1 MAEMTDYI
9 KIESYLKDV
18 PDSFLMKEIQQATGE
33 YPPVLIVAEYNRRKR
48 MRNAAEG
55 QQIGEPK
62 SIVEDIKQEAGLMS
76 APGAMQTL
84 AARDINQM
92 GPPPEEMRPMP
103 QQMPQQMPQMMP
115 QQMMPMGMAGGGLVA
130 FERGGP
136 IRAQEGIFADLRRY
150 VLPYEDEERRDALN
164 QSISGIGQSILGAT
178 SEIPFP
184 RFTPPGADPERSPF
198 GNFLRGRLSQSEDPG
213 YVQPPDYI
221 PPPEE
226 PVISLKRL
234 GLGGKKSETDTMLEM
249 MAQQQAAR
257 DKEAAASTQAAAPGA
272 APGAAKKPPPA
283 AGGLGAFKPGAL
295 PSVQPVVDAIQALR
309 DQTKMPTEQA
319 LDEAG
324 QARARRYEEDLPF
337 REKEILER
345 RITNRAEQI
354 AKDKDMSFNDA
365 LIAAGAA
372 ILKSPGTPGSLAWM
386 GEGLSAFGTTMKEG
400 KKDIRKS
407 QELMELSE
415 LELAKA
421 ESARDAGKFN
431 QYEAGRDKAF
441 DLANKS
447 REFAATNAA
456 LAVNQYTARVAA
468 YKLPYEMAETGAK
481 TGYYQALGATA
492 GQPKPKA
499 TTAKDALEARKMLM
513 TQAMST
519 PGVDINDPN
528 VIAEIENYLK
538 ANYPGY
544 TPLNIGG
551 PKIRGLEAPATL
563 APGT

>member
-55 QQIGEPK
+55 QQVGEPK

-136 IRAQEGIFADLRRY
+136 IRAQAGLYTGNKTQEELDREAMMQSLQGFGVAAKDILTLPGRAFAGAAEYGITRPLR
-150 VLPYEDEERRDALN
+150 A
-164 QSISGIGQSILGAT
+164 
-178 SEIPFP
+178 
-184 RFTPPGADPERSPF
+184 
-198 GNFLRGRLSQSEDPG
+198 
-213 YVQPPDYI
+213 
-221 PPPEE
+221 
-226 PVISLKRL
+226 L
-234 GLGGKKSETDTMLEM
+234 GLNIPYLPKEFYGGDPSSMTPYFDQLR
-249 MAQQQAAR
+249 AQQQNNALYSQQTDPGDGQQSKTTAATT
-257 DKEAAASTQAAAPGA
+257 AV
-272 APGAAKKPPPA
+272 AKPESATKPPPA

-295 PSVQPVVDAIQALR
+295 PSAQPVVDAIQALR

-400 KKDIRKS
+400 RKDIRKS

-431 QYEAGRDKAF
+431 QYEAGRDKAL

-456 LAVNQYTARVAA
+456 LAVNQYTAQLGAA
-468 YKLPYEMAETGAK
+468 KLPYELAEM
-481 TGYYQALGATA
+481 QS
-492 GQPKPKA
+492 
-499 TTAKDALEARKMLM
+499 KDALQRATANLYDKGGAGALTAAAKAEGEA
-513 TQAMST
+513 TAMA
-519 PGVDINDPN
+519 IKWQKLLYQEMN
-528 VIAEIENYLK
+528 V
-538 ANYPGY
+538 
-544 TPLNIGG
+544 
-551 PKIRGLEAPATL
+551 
-563 APGT
+563 

>member
-103 QQMPQQMPQMMP
+103 QQMPQQVPQMMP

-130 FERGGP
+130 FEQGGP
-136 IRAQEGIFADLRRY
+136 IRAQAGLFADPTQFISEPGTPLQFKVR
-150 VLPYEDEERRDALN
+150 PYFTGGVYNEMAELQKAGFTDAQISQMSPEQRTQAV
-164 QSISGIGQSILGAT
+164 QSTRQESKGVPS
-178 SEIPFP
+178 
-184 RFTPPGADPERSPF
+184 GADLE
-198 GNFLRGRLSQSEDPG
+198 
-213 YVQPPDYI
+213 
-221 PPPEE
+221 
-226 PVISLKRL
+226 KRFAPA
-234 GLGGKKSETDTMLEM
+234 
-249 MAQQQAAR
+249 MAAP
-257 DKEAAASTQAAAPGA
+257 TAAAPGA
-272 APGAAKKPPPA
+272 APGAATKPPPA
-283 AGGLGAFKPGAL
+283 AGGLGAFK
-295 PSVQPVVDAIQALR
+295 QPVFPTDALTGIQKSIDDFGKLQQETPGIREEAKTAFEQESPDRISRLLEDRILR
-309 DQTKMPTEQA
+309 KTE
-319 LDEAG
+319 
-324 QARARRYEEDLPF
+324 
-337 REKEILER
+337 EI
-345 RITNRAEQI
+345 Q
-354 AKDKDMSFNDA
+354 KDKDMSFNDA
-365 LIAAGAA
+365 LISAGAA
-372 ILKSPGTPGSLAWM
+372 ILKSRGTPGSLGWM
-386 GEGLSAFGTTMKEG
+386 GEGLSAFGTAMKEG
-400 KKDIRKS
+400 RKDIRKS
-407 QELMELSE
+407 EDLIDQANID
-415 LELAKA
+415 LASAQSLRDQGKTAAADRA
-421 ESARDAGKFN
+421 EN
-431 QYEAGRDKAF
+431 KAF
-441 DLANKS
+441 ERIQRGMALQNTKS
-447 REFAATNAA
+447 A
-456 LAVNQYTARVAA
+456 LLLQQYTAEIAA
-468 YKLPYEMAETGAK
+468 AKLPSEIAETQAK
-481 TGYYQALGATA
+481 TGYFKALGDTA

>member
-55 QQIGEPK
+55 QQVGEPK

-103 QQMPQQMPQMMP
+103 QQMPQQVPQMMP

-130 FERGGP
+130 FEQGGP
-136 IRAQEGIFADLRRY
+136 IRAQAGLFADPTQFISEPGTPLQFKVR
-150 VLPYEDEERRDALN
+150 PYFTGGVYNEMAELQKAGFTDAQISQMSPEQRTQAV
-164 QSISGIGQSILGAT
+164 QSTRQESKGVPS
-178 SEIPFP
+178 
-184 RFTPPGADPERSPF
+184 GADLE
-198 GNFLRGRLSQSEDPG
+198 
-213 YVQPPDYI
+213 
-221 PPPEE
+221 
-226 PVISLKRL
+226 KRFAPA
-234 GLGGKKSETDTMLEM
+234 
-249 MAQQQAAR
+249 MAAPTTAAP
-257 DKEAAASTQAAAPGA
+257 SAAPGA
-272 APGAAKKPPPA
+272 ATKPPPA
-283 AGGLGAFKPGAL
+283 AGGLGAFK
-295 PSVQPVVDAIQALR
+295 QPVFPTDALTGIQKSIDDFGKLQQETPGIREEAKTAFEQESPDRISRLLEDRILR
-309 DQTKMPTEQA
+309 KTE
-319 LDEAG
+319 
-324 QARARRYEEDLPF
+324 
-337 REKEILER
+337 EI
-345 RITNRAEQI
+345 Q
-354 AKDKDMSFNDA
+354 KDKDMSFNDA
-365 LIAAGAA
+365 LISAGAA
-372 ILKSPGTPGSLAWM
+372 ILKSRGTPGSLGWM
-386 GEGLSAFGTTMKEG
+386 GEGLSAFGTAMKEG
-400 KKDIRKS
+400 RKDIRKS
-407 QELMELSE
+407 EDLIDQANID
-415 LELAKA
+415 LASAQSLRDQGKTAAADRA
-421 ESARDAGKFN
+421 EN
-431 QYEAGRDKAF
+431 KAF
-441 DLANKS
+441 ERIQRGMALQNTKS
-447 REFAATNAA
+447 A
-456 LAVNQYTARVAA
+456 LLLQQYTAEIAA
-468 YKLPYEMAETGAK
+468 AKLPSEIAETQAK
-481 TGYYQALGATA
+481 TGYFKALGATA

-499 TTAKDALEARKMLM
+499 TTAKDALEARKMLI

-551 PKIRGLEAPATL
+551 PQIRGLEAPATL

>member
-55 QQIGEPK
+55 QQVGEPK

-103 QQMPQQMPQMMP
+103 QQMPQQMHQMMP

-136 IRAQEGIFADLRRY
+136 IRAQAGLYTGNKTQEELDREAMMQSLQGFGVAAKDILTLPGRAFAGAAEYGITRPLR
-150 VLPYEDEERRDALN
+150 A
-164 QSISGIGQSILGAT
+164 
-178 SEIPFP
+178 
-184 RFTPPGADPERSPF
+184 
-198 GNFLRGRLSQSEDPG
+198 
-213 YVQPPDYI
+213 
-221 PPPEE
+221 
-226 PVISLKRL
+226 L
-234 GLGGKKSETDTMLEM
+234 GLNIPYLPKEFYGGDPSSMTPYFDQLR
-249 MAQQQAAR
+249 AQQQNNALYSQQTDPGDGQQSKTTAATT
-257 DKEAAASTQAAAPGA
+257 AV
-272 APGAAKKPPPA
+272 AKPESATKPPPA
-283 AGGLGAFKPGAL
+283 AGGLGAFK
-295 PSVQPVVDAIQALR
+295 QPVFPTDALTGIQKSIDDFGKLQQETPGIREEAKTAFEQESPDRISRLLEDRILR
-309 DQTKMPTEQA
+309 KTE
-319 LDEAG
+319 
-324 QARARRYEEDLPF
+324 
-337 REKEILER
+337 EI
-345 RITNRAEQI
+345 Q
-354 AKDKDMSFNDA
+354 KDKDMSFNDA
-365 LIAAGAA
+365 LISAGAA
-372 ILKSPGTPGSLAWM
+372 ILKSRGTPGSLAWM

-400 KKDIRKS
+400 RKDIRKS
-407 QELMELSE
+407 EDLIDQANID
-415 LELAKA
+415 LASAQSLRDQGKTAAADRA
-421 ESARDAGKFN
+421 EN
-431 QYEAGRDKAF
+431 KAF
-441 DLANKS
+441 ERIQRGMALQNTKS
-447 REFAATNAA
+447 A
-456 LAVNQYTARVAA
+456 LLLQQYTAEIAA
-468 YKLPYEMAETGAK
+468 AKLPSEIAETQAK
-481 TGYYQALGATA
+481 TGYFKALGDTA

-499 TTAKDALEARKMLM
+499 TTAKDALEARQILM

-519 PGVDINDPN
+519 PGVDIKDPN

-551 PKIRGLEAPATL
+551 PKIRGAEAPATL
-563 APGT
+563 PGT

>member
-55 QQIGEPK
+55 QQVGEPK

-115 QQMMPMGMAGGGLVA
+115 QQMPMGMAGGGLVA

-136 IRAQEGIFADLRRY
+136 IRAQAGLYTGNKTQEELDREAMMQSLQGFGVAAKDILTLPGRAFAGAAEYGITRPLR
-150 VLPYEDEERRDALN
+150 A
-164 QSISGIGQSILGAT
+164 
-178 SEIPFP
+178 
-184 RFTPPGADPERSPF
+184 
-198 GNFLRGRLSQSEDPG
+198 
-213 YVQPPDYI
+213 
-221 PPPEE
+221 
-226 PVISLKRL
+226 L
-234 GLGGKKSETDTMLEM
+234 GLNIPYLPKEFYGGDPSSMTPYFDQLR
-249 MAQQQAAR
+249 AQQQNNALYSQQTDPGDGQQSKTTAATT
-257 DKEAAASTQAAAPGA
+257 AV
-272 APGAAKKPPPA
+272 AKPESATKPPPA

-295 PSVQPVVDAIQALR
+295 PSAKPVVDAIQALR

-337 REKEILER
+337 REKDILER

-372 ILKSPGTPGSLAWM
+372 ILKSRGTPGSLAWM

-400 KKDIRKS
+400 RKDIRKS
-407 QELMELSE
+407 EELMELSE

-431 QYEAGRDKAF
+431 QYESGRDKAL

-456 LAVNQYTARVAA
+456 LAVNQYTAEVAA
-468 YKLPYEMAETGAK
+468 YKLPFETDEMKSKALLQKATANLYDKGGAGALTAAAKAGAK
-481 TGYYQALGATA
+481 
-492 GQPKPKA
+492 QPSLA
-499 TTAKDALEARKMLM
+499 EITLAKDAIK
-513 TQAMST
+513 
-519 PGVDINDPN
+519 
-528 VIAEIENYLK
+528 K
-538 ANYPGY
+538 ANPQATEAQIEELLQSYLPNY
-544 TPLNIGG
+544 KPIPTLPPL
-551 PKIRGLEAPATL
+551 IRGADTGGATL
-563 APGT
+563 PGT

>member
-55 QQIGEPK
+55 QQVGEPK

-103 QQMPQQMPQMMP
+103 QQMPQQMMP

-130 FERGGP
+130 FEQGGP
-136 IRAQEGIFADLRRY
+136 IRAQAGLFADPTQFISEPGTPLQFK
-150 VLPYEDEERRDALN
+150 VRDYFTGGVYNEMAELQKAGFTDAQISQMSPEQRTQVV
-164 QSISGIGQSILGAT
+164 QSTRQESKGVPS
-178 SEIPFP
+178 
-184 RFTPPGADPERSPF
+184 GADLE
-198 GNFLRGRLSQSEDPG
+198 
-213 YVQPPDYI
+213 
-221 PPPEE
+221 
-226 PVISLKRL
+226 KRFAPA
-234 GLGGKKSETDTMLEM
+234 
-249 MAQQQAAR
+249 MAAP
-257 DKEAAASTQAAAPGA
+257 TAAAPGA
-272 APGAAKKPPPA
+272 APGVAPGAATKPPPA

-295 PSVQPVVDAIQALR
+295 PSAQPVVDAIQALR

-324 QARARRYEEDLPF
+324 QARAKRYEEDLPF

-386 GEGLSAFGTTMKEG
+386 GE
-400 KKDIRKS
+400 DCRR
-407 QELMELSE
+407 
-415 LELAKA
+415 LEQ
-421 ESARDAGKFN
+421 R
-431 QYEAGRDKAF
+431 
-441 DLANKS
+441 
-447 REFAATNAA
+447 
-456 LAVNQYTARVAA
+456 
-468 YKLPYEMAETGAK
+468 
-481 TGYYQALGATA
+481 
-492 GQPKPKA
+492 
-499 TTAKDALEARKMLM
+499 
-513 TQAMST
+513 
-519 PGVDINDPN
+519 
-528 VIAEIENYLK
+528 
-538 ANYPGY
+538 
-544 TPLNIGG
+544 
-551 PKIRGLEAPATL
+551 
-563 APGT
+563 

>member
-55 QQIGEPK
+55 QQVGEPK

-103 QQMPQQMPQMMP
+103 QQMPQQVPQMMP

-150 VLPYEDEERRDALN
+150 VLPYEDEERRAALN

-178 SEIPFP
+178 SEIPLP
-184 RFTPPGADPERSPF
+184 RLTPPGADPESSPL

-213 YVQPPDYI
+213 YVQPPGYK
-221 PPPEE
+221 PLSKE
-226 PVISLKRL
+226 PIISLKRL

-249 MAQQQAAR
+249 VAQQQAAR
-257 DKEAAASTQAAAPGA
+257 DKEAAASTQAATPSA

-283 AGGLGAFKPGAL
+283 AGGLGAFK
-295 PSVQPVVDAIQALR
+295 QPVFPTDALTGIQKSIDDFGKLQQEIPGIREEAKTAFEQESPDRISRLLEDRILR
-309 DQTKMPTEQA
+309 KTE
-319 LDEAG
+319 
-324 QARARRYEEDLPF
+324 
-337 REKEILER
+337 EI
-345 RITNRAEQI
+345 Q
-354 AKDKDMSFNDA
+354 KDKDMSFNDA
-365 LIAAGAA
+365 LISAGAA
-372 ILKSPGTPGSLAWM
+372 ILKSRGTPGSLGWM
-386 GEGLSAFGTTMKEG
+386 GEGLSAFGTAIKEG
-400 KKDIRKS
+400 RKDIRKS
-407 QELMELSE
+407 EDLIDQANID
-415 LELAKA
+415 LASAQSLRDQGKTAAADRA
-421 ESARDAGKFN
+421 EN
-431 QYEAGRDKAF
+431 KAF
-441 DLANKS
+441 ERIQRGMALQNTKS
-447 REFAATNAA
+447 A
-456 LAVNQYTARVAA
+456 LLLQQYTAEIAA
-468 YKLPYEMAETGAK
+468 AKLPSEIAETQAK
-481 TGYYQALGATA
+481 TGYFKALGDTA

>member
-55 QQIGEPK
+55 QQVGEPK

-103 QQMPQQMPQMMP
+103 QQMPQQM
-115 QQMMPMGMAGGGLVA
+115 MPMGMAGGGLVA

-136 IRAQEGIFADLRRY
+136 IRAQAGLYTGNKTQEELDREAMMQSLQGFGVAAKDILTLPGRAFAGAAEYGITRPLR
-150 VLPYEDEERRDALN
+150 A
-164 QSISGIGQSILGAT
+164 
-178 SEIPFP
+178 
-184 RFTPPGADPERSPF
+184 
-198 GNFLRGRLSQSEDPG
+198 
-213 YVQPPDYI
+213 
-221 PPPEE
+221 
-226 PVISLKRL
+226 L
-234 GLGGKKSETDTMLEM
+234 GLNIPYLPKEFYGGDPSSMTPYFDQLR
-249 MAQQQAAR
+249 AQQQNNALYSQQTDPGDGQQSKTTAATT
-257 DKEAAASTQAAAPGA
+257 AV
-272 APGAAKKPPPA
+272 AKPESATKPPPA

-295 PSVQPVVDAIQALR
+295 PSAQPVVDAIQALR

-324 QARARRYEEDLPF
+324 QARAKRYEEDLPF

-431 QYEAGRDKAF
+431 QYEAGRDKAL

-456 LAVNQYTARVAA
+456 LAVNQYTAQLGAA
-468 YKLPYEMAETGAK
+468 KLPYELAEMQSKAELQRATANLYDKGGAGALTAAAKAGAK
-481 TGYYQALGATA
+481 
-492 GQPKPKA
+492 QPSLA
-499 TTAKDALEARKMLM
+499 EITLAKDAIK
-513 TQAMST
+513 
-519 PGVDINDPN
+519 
-528 VIAEIENYLK
+528 K
-538 ANYPGY
+538 ANPQATEAQIEELLQSYLPNY
-544 TPLNIGG
+544 KPIPTLPPL
-551 PKIRGLEAPATL
+551 IRGADTGGATL
-563 APGT
+563 PGT

>member
-103 QQMPQQMPQMMP
+103 QQMPQQVPQMMP

-136 IRAQEGIFADLRRY
+136 IRAQAGLYTGNKTQEELDREAMMQSLQGFGVAAKDILTLPGRAFAGAAEYGITRPLR
-150 VLPYEDEERRDALN
+150 A
-164 QSISGIGQSILGAT
+164 
-178 SEIPFP
+178 
-184 RFTPPGADPERSPF
+184 
-198 GNFLRGRLSQSEDPG
+198 
-213 YVQPPDYI
+213 
-221 PPPEE
+221 
-226 PVISLKRL
+226 L
-234 GLGGKKSETDTMLEM
+234 GLNIPYLPKEFYGGDPSSMTPYFDQLR
-249 MAQQQAAR
+249 AQQQNNALYSQQTDPGDGQQSKTTAATT
-257 DKEAAASTQAAAPGA
+257 AV
-272 APGAAKKPPPA
+272 AKPESATKPPPA

-295 PSVQPVVDAIQALR
+295 PSAQPVVDAIQALR

-324 QARARRYEEDLPF
+324 QARAKRYEEDLPF

-400 KKDIRKS
+400 RKDIRKS

-431 QYEAGRDKAF
+431 QYEAGRDKAL

-456 LAVNQYTARVAA
+456 LAVNQYTAQLGAA
-468 YKLPYEMAETGAK
+468 KLPYELAEMQSK
-481 TGYYQALGATA
+481 DALQRATA
-492 GQPKPKA
+492 NLYDKGGAGSLTAAAKA
-499 TTAKDALEARKMLM
+499 AGEGIDIGRLTTAKTLAEKDLKDRGIKNPTPAQIME
-513 TQAMST
+513 QA
-519 PGVDINDPN
+519 
-528 VIAEIENYLK
+528 AFY
-538 ANYPGY
+538 YPAIK
-544 TPLNIGG
+544 TIPV
-551 PKIRGLEAPATL
+551 PQPVIRGAEAPATL
-563 APGT
+563 PGT

>member
-55 QQIGEPK
+55 QQVGEPK

-103 QQMPQQMPQMMP
+103 QQMPQQM
-115 QQMMPMGMAGGGLVA
+115 MPMGMAGGGLVA

-136 IRAQEGIFADLRRY
+136 IRAQAGLYTGNKTQEELDREAMMQSLQGFGVAAKDILTLPGRAFAGAAEYGITRPLR
-150 VLPYEDEERRDALN
+150 A
-164 QSISGIGQSILGAT
+164 
-178 SEIPFP
+178 
-184 RFTPPGADPERSPF
+184 
-198 GNFLRGRLSQSEDPG
+198 
-213 YVQPPDYI
+213 
-221 PPPEE
+221 
-226 PVISLKRL
+226 L
-234 GLGGKKSETDTMLEM
+234 GLNIPYLPKEFYGGDPSSMTPYFDQLR
-249 MAQQQAAR
+249 AQQQNNALYSQQTDPGDGQQSKTTAATT
-257 DKEAAASTQAAAPGA
+257 AV
-272 APGAAKKPPPA
+272 AKPESATKPPPA

-295 PSVQPVVDAIQALR
+295 PSAKPVVDAIQALR

-372 ILKSPGTPGSLAWM
+372 ILKSRGTPGSLEWM

-407 QELMELSE
+407 EELMELSE

-431 QYEAGRDKAF
+431 QYESGRDKAL

-456 LAVNQYTARVAA
+456 LAVNQYTAELGAA
-468 YKLPYEMAETGAK
+468 KLPYELAEMQSKAELQKLRLIFMTRV
-481 TGYYQALGATA
+481 ALGH
-492 GQPKPKA
+492 
-499 TTAKDALEARKMLM
+499 
-513 TQAMST
+513 
-519 PGVDINDPN
+519 
-528 VIAEIENYLK
+528 
-538 ANYPGY
+538 
-544 TPLNIGG
+544 
-551 PKIRGLEAPATL
+551 
-563 APGT
+563 